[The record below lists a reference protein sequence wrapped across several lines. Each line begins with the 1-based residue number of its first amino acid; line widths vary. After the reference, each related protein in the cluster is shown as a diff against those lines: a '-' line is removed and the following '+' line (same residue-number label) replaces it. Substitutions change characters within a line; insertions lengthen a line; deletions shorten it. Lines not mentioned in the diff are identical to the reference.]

1 MQKMQKPKFVELTEI
16 VEDGIK
22 SLRRT
27 IAINPDKIQ
36 CAYGESSFRKD
47 KSTGYTIIQMRRE
60 NIKVE
65 ESYDDVLAK
74 INIQVPF

>member
-27 IAINPDKIQ
+27 IAINPDKIH
-36 CAYGESSFRKD
+36 CAYAET
-47 KSTGYTIIQMRRE
+47 TGYTIIQMRRE

-65 ESYDDVLAK
+65 ENYDDVLAK

>member
-1 MQKMQKPKFVELTEI
+1 MQKMQKSKFVELTEI

-27 IAINPDKIQ
+27 IAINPDKIH
-36 CAYGESSFRKD
+36 CAYAET
-47 KSTGYTIIQMRRE
+47 TGYTIIQMRRE

-65 ESYDDVLAK
+65 ENYDDVLAK